1 MMNRHRPRATKVH
14 NVILAVNEADA
25 VAAMQ
30 RDPSVAGWSIITRE
44 SQLYGLMIDQWAITE
59 RAASNMRQLPKM
71 IRYLGGRTEL
81 TEKLRS
87 RGEL

>member
-1 MMNRHRPRATKVH
+1 MSRTRVH
-14 NVILAVNEADA
+14 NVLLAANEADA

-30 RDPSVAGWSIITRE
+30 RDPSVAGWSVITRE

>member
-1 MMNRHRPRATKVH
+1 MSGKPRTRVH
-14 NVILAVNEADA
+14 NVLLAANEADA

-30 RDPSVAGWSIITRE
+30 RDPSVAGWSVITRE

-81 TEKLRS
+81 TEKLRA

>member
-1 MMNRHRPRATKVH
+1 MSKPRTRVH

-25 VAAMQ
+25 VAAMK
-30 RDPSVAGWSIITRE
+30 RDPSVAGWSVITRE

>member
-1 MMNRHRPRATKVH
+1 MSGKRRTRVH

-30 RDPSVAGWSIITRE
+30 RDPSVAGWSVITRE
-44 SQLYGLMIDQWAITE
+44 SQLYGLMIDQWVITE

>member
-1 MMNRHRPRATKVH
+1 MSKPRTRVH

-30 RDPSVAGWSIITRE
+30 RDPSVAGWSVITRE

>member
-1 MMNRHRPRATKVH
+1 MSRTRVH
-14 NVILAVNEADA
+14 NVLLAANEADA

-30 RDPSVAGWSIITRE
+30 RDPSMAGWSVITRE

>member
-1 MMNRHRPRATKVH
+1 MTGKPRTRVH

-30 RDPSVAGWSIITRE
+30 RDPSVAGWSVITRE

>member
-1 MMNRHRPRATKVH
+1 MSKPRTRVH

-30 RDPSVAGWSIITRE
+30 RDPSVAGWSVITRE
-44 SQLYGLMIDQWAITE
+44 SQLHGLMIDQWAITE

-71 IRYLGGRTEL
+71 IRYLGGRTEI

>member
-1 MMNRHRPRATKVH
+1 MSKPRTRVH

-30 RDPSVAGWSIITRE
+30 RDPSVAGWSVITRE

-71 IRYLGGRTEL
+71 IRYLGGRPEL